1 MDNLAKA
8 TPFIALAALVCGGVG
23 LILGI
28 IAFQK
33 SSQMDEIATIK
44 DANSTIS
51 GSIASLQEEMS
62 GLSKKY
68 TSVANLKEF
77 ANSTQSAFNTI
88 TEQLTKLRTQSRTDS
103 IKIAELETKL
113 TTGVTSRP
121 ATTPVNTSSM
131 SAPSSTVTPDSDAT
145 STVPAG
151 GGEEYMIQSGDT
163 LGKVASSFGITLDKL
178 LAANPGVQPRYLRVG
193 QKILIPE

>member
-8 TPFIALAALVCGGVG
+8 TPFIAIAALVCAVVG

-33 SSQMDEIATIK
+33 TSQMDEIVAIK

-51 GSIASLQEEMS
+51 GSVASLQEEMS

-68 TSVANLKEF
+68 STVTNLKEF

-113 TTGVTSRP
+113 AQGVTVKATPRP
-121 ATTPVNTSSM
+121 VASTSSSGSADSSESPSDSNTSLV
-131 SAPSSTVTPDSDAT
+131 A
-145 STVPAG
+145 AG
-151 GGEEYMIQSGDT
+151 GEDCVIQSGDT
-163 LGKVASSFGITLDKL
+163 LGKVASSFGISLDKL

-193 QKILIPE
+193 QKIVIPE